1 MLLGQVNFGSFEV
14 ESLRLF
20 GSPSL
25 SNLIEI
31 PLVAIFG
38 MVAATILLMCRRR
51 GRLGSPR
58 AMALYVL
65 GVFTAAVVFYFLMPT
80 LPQ

>member
-1 MLLGQVNFGSFEV
+1 MLLGQVNFGPFEL

-20 GSPSL
+20 GAPSL

-31 PLVAIFG
+31 PMVAILG
-38 MVAATILLMCRRR
+38 MVAATVLLMCRRR

-58 AMALYVL
+58 AMARYVL
-65 GVFTAAVVFYFLMPT
+65 GVFAAAVVLYFLMPT
-80 LPQ
+80 LPE